1 MNLCPLVWNV
11 KSPPTLK
18 EINEMINKGF
28 VSVGKQN
35 LPLVT
40 SVCTCWFF
48 FFFYVISTP
57 NVGLRLTTRRS
68 SVASS
73 TD

>member
-48 FFFYVISTP
+48 FFF
-57 NVGLRLTTRRS
+57 LRHLYAPCGAQTHHPEIKCGKLY
-68 SVASS
+68 
-73 TD
+73 